1 MELTKEKQLKDC
13 PCNELIYEDTLY
25 NVTGEIHFEVC
36 RKNEV
41 IAKYSDKNLVVDI
54 GRKRLAALAAG
65 KVGNYTE
72 SYISHIGLGS
82 GNVTET
88 INDTQPKNQ
97 QLFPLTSVEV
107 NGRDVQCNFFI
118 ADNEAIGLSIHEL
131 GLFCADG
138 TMFSHRVRKGI
149 IEKDDDIELKGYW
162 ILYF

>member
-82 GNVTET
+82 G
-88 INDTQPKNQ
+88 Q